1 MKIEKR
7 NIGNKWH
14 YHYKNITLISDV
26 ELPVKDGMDMVGV
39 LNPHRVSIAYDF
51 PPQNGMVKISAQKGI
66 FSPVTVDDLSIEGY
80 SVKDYIIA
88 AADRL
93 FRKLD

>member
-1 MKIEKR
+1 MDIKKHR
-7 NIGNKWH
+7 NGNQWH
-14 YHYKNITLISDV
+14 YSYKNITLISDV
-26 ELPVKDGMDMVGV
+26 ELPVQDGRDMVGA

-51 PPQNGMVKISAQKGI
+51 PPQDGMVKISAQKGI

-80 SVKDYIIA
+80 SVQDYIMA